1 MKYTQ
6 NKFYHFV
13 LMFSLMVCAQL
24 SFAKPIYRCVIG
36 VETIYQHS
44 PCAEIKTQKV
54 ACANYW
60 GGLDFEDTEEANC
73 LLSKINM
80 ERVVLVIAKTRRV
93 IVNHFQ
99 AATQVDHRTSGRAKT
114 QRVSSYT
121 RKDGTRVKSHMRSR
135 KDKHPRVLF

>member
-1 MKYTQ
+1 VKYTQ

-73 LLSKINM
+73 LKNKHGESGFSYSENSSGYSETLASGST
-80 ERVVLVIAKTRRV
+80 A
-93 IVNHFQ
+93 VNSTT
-99 AATQVDHRTSGRAKT
+99 TQIQLT

-135 KDKHPRVLF
+135 KR

>member
-6 NKFYHFV
+6 SKFYHFV

-36 VETIYQHS
+36 AETIYQHS
-44 PCAEIKTQKV
+44 PCAKIKTQKV

-73 LLSKINM
+73 LKNKHGESGFSYSENSSGYSESLSSIYSSGSSYS
-80 ERVVLVIAKTRRV
+80 
-93 IVNHFQ
+93 
-99 AATQVDHRTSGRAKT
+99 SGRAKT
-114 QRVSSYT
+114 QRVSGYT

-135 KDKHPRVLF
+135 KR

>member
-1 MKYTQ
+1 MRNIK

-13 LMFSLMVCAQL
+13 LMFSLMVCTQL

-36 VETIYQHS
+36 AETIYQHS

-73 LLSKINM
+73 LKSKHGESGFSYSENSSGYGESLSSIHSS
-80 ERVVLVIAKTRRV
+80 RSSYS
-93 IVNHFQ
+93 
-99 AATQVDHRTSGRAKT
+99 SGRAKT
-114 QRVSSYT
+114 QRVSGYT

-135 KDKHPRVLF
+135 KR